1 MLHRGLVQE
10 HQGLCDRAKALVAT
24 TSASINITTS
34 SPASTSQ
41 WSHVSIR
48 NRIKIDSHL
57 EATSKL
63 LASMRATLLTH
74 LSSSTASSKAAPA
87 ESLRQYARPWEDTSA
102 NFYSVV
108 EARDRETDSSTV
120 GGVDRLDAPVG
131 ARSDR
136 EAKARTAGAQV

>member
-87 ESLRQYARPWEDTSA
+87 ESLRQYARPWEDISI
-102 NFYSVV
+102 NINRVV
-108 EARDRETDSSTV
+108 DRDRDTDYPTV

-136 EAKARTAGAQV
+136 ESKARTAGAQV

>member
-10 HQGLCDRAKALVAT
+10 HQGLCDRAKALVTT

-87 ESLRQYARPWEDTSA
+87 ESLRQYARPWEDISININRVA
-102 NFYSVV
+102 D
-108 EARDRETDSSTV
+108 RDRDTDYPIV

-136 EAKARTAGAQV
+136 EYKARTAGAQV

>member
-63 LASMRATLLTH
+63 LANMRATLLTH

-87 ESLRQYARPWEDTSA
+87 ESLRQYARPWEDISI
-102 NFYSVV
+102 NINRVGD
-108 EARDRETDSSTV
+108 RDRDTDYPTV

-136 EAKARTAGAQV
+136 EHKARTAGAQV